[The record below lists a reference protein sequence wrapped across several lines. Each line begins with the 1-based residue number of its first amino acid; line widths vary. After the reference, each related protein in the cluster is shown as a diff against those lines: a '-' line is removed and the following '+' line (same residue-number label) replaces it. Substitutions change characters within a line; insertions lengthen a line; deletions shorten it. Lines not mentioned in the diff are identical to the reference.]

1 MAQLPGQLLNGLQRR
16 GRSAAQRGGGWVHHV
31 AESLSLKLLA
41 YVAWV
46 VISMVIVK
54 SATL

>member
-1 MAQLPGQLLNGLQRR
+1 VAQLPGQLLNGLQRR